1 MIQGMRKNKVTDFS
15 GVKTAVIQANHIML
29 VTHVAPDGDAIGS
42 LTAAGLALRQL
53 QKRVTLMCDDPAPP
67 RFHYLSLVDRITPKH
82 ETNADYDLIIAL
94 DCGDAE
100 RMGNVYQNLPN
111 QDLPLINIDHH
122 VTNNNFGTINIV
134 DLAANATTEILFD
147 LLPVLGVTLTQEI
160 AMSLLTGLV
169 TDTLGFRT
177 NGVTAHTLTA
187 AGKLIEAGADLPLIT
202 MQGLILKPISTLLL
216 WQKGLNN
223 MRIDDGLIWATIT
236 AKERK
241 EVGHM
246 ASSSSGLVNILA
258 EVQSAAMS
266 AVLLE
271 MDNGTVSVGFRCRP
285 PYKVS
290 ELAMNLGG
298 GGHDLAAGCTLESS
312 LDKAESLVVALAKE
326 SIQQQRAFLK
336 DSDAGYQPDLGW
348 AE

>member
-1 MIQGMRKNKVTDFS
+1 VTDFN
-15 GVKTAVIQANHIML
+15 GVKTAVTQANHIML

-42 LTAAGLALRQL
+42 LTAAGLGLRQL
-53 QKRVTLMCDDPAPP
+53 QKRVTLMCDDPSPP
-67 RFHYLSLVDRITPKH
+67 RFHYLSLVDRIVQQH
-82 ETNADYDLIIAL
+82 EADADYDLVIAL

-100 RMGNVYQNLPN
+100 RMGNVYRNLPN
-111 QDLPLINIDHH
+111 QNLPLINIDHH
-122 VTNNNFGTINIV
+122 ITNTNFGAINIIGL
-134 DLAANATTEILFD
+134 DANATTEILFD
-147 LLPVLGVTLTQEI
+147 LLPILNVTLTPEI

-202 MQGLILKPISTLLL
+202 MQGLILKPLSTLLL

-223 MRIDDGLIWATIT
+223 MRMDDGLIWAAIS
-236 AKERK
+236 AKERR
-241 EVGHM
+241 EIGHM

-271 MDNGTVSVGFRCRP
+271 MDNGTISVGFRCRP

-290 ELAMNLGG
+290 ELALNLGG
-298 GGHDLAAGCTLESS
+298 GGHDLAAGCTLDGS

-326 SIQQQRAFLK
+326 SIKQQRTFLK
-336 DSDAGYQPDLGW
+336 DTDTGYQPDLGW